1 MVGRIIRLPSRFLA
15 SDIHSSPI
23 YSIKQ
28 ESSCSV
34 KGFCRCNQ
42 HPKSVNFQIGRLSSM
57 RLIGCILLRLFLDPM
72 LVQLLCNVTR
82 THCSASPSLPYWLDL
97 VGLKQKMKQSKLSF
111 PHLLCPLALF
121 PLFLSLFIHA
131 FSYLVSSLPPSL
143 EG

>member
-1 MVGRIIRLPSRFLA
+1 MVGRNIRSPSRFLA
-15 SDIHSSPI
+15 PDIHSSLI

-57 RLIGCILLRLFLDPM
+57 RLIKCILLRLFLDPM

-82 THCSASPSLPYWLDL
+82 THCSASPSLIYWLDL
-97 VGLKQKMKQSKLSF
+97 VGLKQKTQQSKLSF
-111 PHLLCPLALF
+111 PHLFCLLALF
-121 PLFLSLFIHA
+121 PLFLSLFIHV
-131 FSYLVSSLPPSL
+131 FSQLVSQFLTSLS
-143 EG
+143 